1 METAILVAE
10 LTLALS
16 ALVSITRAL
25 VLQIERDV

>member
-16 ALVSITRAL
+16 ALVTITRAL